1 VDSHQHARYV
11 EELLCRQLLLYDRM
25 NLLRLVLHDIALN
38 WPVLYQFLRES
49 KKWKHF
55 AKTFLRHPSFIV
67 QEID

>member
-1 VDSHQHARYV
+1 
-11 EELLCRQLLLYDRM
+11 M